1 MKNPGGISRDEDRGD
16 GAERSHMKMIRISQ
30 LLFLVPVSRT
40 TIYDWMNP
48 SSPRYDQTFPRPV
61 RLAASARGGA
71 VGWREV
77 DVLSW
82 IKARIDSPVSGSQ
95 KN

>member
-1 MKNPGGISRDEDRGD
+1 MNNSVGISRDVGSGD
-16 GAERSHMKMIRISQ
+16 GVERSHMKMIRISH
-30 LLFLVPVSRT
+30 LLLLVPVSRA

-61 RLAASARGGA
+61 RLAVSARGGA

-77 DVLSW
+77 DVLNW
-82 IKARIDSPVSGSQ
+82 IKARIDSPDNGA
-95 KN
+95 KKI

>member
-1 MKNPGGISRDEDRGD
+1 MKNSNGISRDVGRGD
-16 GAERSHMKMIRISQ
+16 GAGRSHMKMIRISQ
-30 LLFLVPVSRT
+30 LLLLVPVSRA
-40 TIYDWMNP
+40 TIYDWMNA

-77 DVLSW
+77 DVLNW
-82 IKARIDSPVSGSQ
+82 IKARIDSPDSGSRR
-95 KN
+95 N